1 MRTLEQKRAEFAYEK
16 VRSVKGSG
24 FEEEYASYVKS
35 APAQIL
41 TNGLGATL
49 AYFRSKKKDAYS
61 TLYNHIE
68 EWLKKC
74 GFCDGDIL
82 GWITRADSLRVFQ
95 ATRETLALL
104 NWMTKFAK
112 SILEEETE

>member
-24 FEEEYASYVKS
+24 FEEEYVSYVKS

-49 AYFRSKKKDAYS
+49 AFFKSKKKDAYS
-61 TLYNHIE
+61 ALYDHIE
-68 EWLKKC
+68 EWFKRC
-74 GFCDGDIL
+74 GFCSGDAL
-82 GWITRADSLRVFQ
+82 EWITRVDSMEVFQ
-95 ATRETLALL
+95 ATRETFALL
-104 NWMTKFAK
+104 KWMAKFAK
-112 SILEEETE
+112 SILEGS